1 MSSATSS
8 KVAND
13 WNALISE
20 TNPNCIRL
28 NRQLVAIHS
37 SELATQFYRH
47 MLDAEDASVF
57 LSHDQVKTRLHGSLQ
72 QWLVTLFNIDE
83 QYDLAATIA
92 LQVKIGEI
100 HARIKIPMH
109 LVLRGA
115 RYLKQHFSELLQQEP
130 LNAQQQNECLQHFC
144 DTLDMSME
152 VMGQAYA
159 SSYDRNTRSDE
170 VYRLF
175 SITQNLSTEREKQ
188 KGALLDWENRLM
200 FECTVGNPDA
210 ELPTLGISE
219 FGLWFTHKGSH
230 AFQDYPETQIINERI
245 KIIDEQLLVEMQQGH
260 DVRIQNLRKVRDET
274 KRLKFLL
281 DDIFAKSS
289 ELESG
294 RDVLTKL
301 LNRKFLPT
309 VLSRE
314 IAHARR
320 NHSQFALLSLDI
332 DYFKGVNDSYGH
344 EAGDSVL
351 QQLGGFL
358 VSNSRAGDFVFRLGG
373 EEFMIVLVDVN
384 PTNARSIA
392 ENLRNN
398 VAAEHFMLPNGERI
412 HITIS
417 SGLACFNGHP
427 DYQHILRQ
435 VDKAL
440 YDAKNNGRNRVIIA
454 DIDSADNESA
464 DIES

>member
-1 MSSATSS
+1 MSGTTSS

-13 WNALISE
+13 WNTLISGI
-20 TNPNCIRL
+20 NPQSIQL
-28 NRQLVAIHS
+28 NRQLVANHS
-37 SELATQFYRH
+37 GELATQFYAH
-47 MLDAEDASVF
+47 MLGAEDASIF

-72 QWLVTLFNIDE
+72 QWLVTLFDIDE
-83 QYDLAATIA
+83 QYDLAAAVA
-92 LQVKIGEI
+92 LQVKVGEI

-115 RYLKQHFSELLQQEP
+115 RYLKQHYGELLQQEP
-130 LNAQQQNECLQHFC
+130 LTAEQQHECLQHFC
-144 DTLDMSME
+144 DTLDVSME
-152 VMGQAYA
+152 VMAQAYA

-175 SITQNLSTEREKQ
+175 SISQNLSTEREKQ

-200 FECTVGNPDA
+200 FECTLGNPNA
-210 ELPTLGISE
+210 ELPALSTSE
-219 FGLWFTHKGSH
+219 FGLWFTHKGAH
-230 AFQDYPETQIINERI
+230 AFQDYPETQLIDERI
-245 KIIDEQLLVEMQQGH
+245 NIVDEQLLADMQQGPA
-260 DVRIQNLRKVRDET
+260 DTRIQSLRKVRDET
-274 KRLKFLL
+274 KRIKFLL

-314 IAHARR
+314 ITHARR

-332 DYFKGVNDSYGH
+332 DYFKEVNDSYGH

-351 QQLGGFL
+351 QQLSGFL

-373 EEFMIVLVDVN
+373 EEFMVVLVDVN
-384 PTNARSIA
+384 KHNAQAIA
-392 ENLRNN
+392 ENMRNK
-398 VAAEHFMLPNGERI
+398 VSAENFMLPNGERI
-412 HITIS
+412 QITVS
-417 SGLACFNGHP
+417 SGLALFNGHP
-427 DYQHILRQ
+427 DYQVILRQ

-440 YDAKNNGRNRVIIA
+440 YDAKHLGRNRVIVA
-454 DIDSADNESA
+454 DTDQL
-464 DIES
+464 